1 MKFQSNHLLKRENL
15 FILISSSWISLWFS
29 SLVFTVLILGDY
41 EIETPTHHP
50 IQTNSRD
57 NYYSFRSGPT
67 PQKQIVGDDH
77 DNAAIAIEIPGVE
90 LQIPPPHLNQTK
102 IQIILPDYDHATL
115 TTSSTISQPKTSYK
129 PKNKGWILLLHACTH
144 SALKFFSP
152 SPNCPDCVGL
162 SEELRIVRLVME
174 MGYIPIAISCA
185 DETRRCWA
193 PPRDIPRIEYAL
205 NHPLLLSGLS
215 FHGDDGGDAGRD
227 FDGDGGGGK
236 NEKRGGGGERPER
249 IFSIGASSGGALA
262 AELVTKQIS
271 QAAIVMVMSLSDP
284 VVKQMRKSPK
294 PTYFAPMPRDKGT
307 LQRVQRNVEA
317 LRRHGDENGGKGTAK
332 SCYILDNESC
342 DSLPL
347 TPNYLVQRVPQ
358 MTREAA
364 MTLTTKLKEVGHI
377 DPGSNMLIVDP
388 TKSNWRNIISPSNST
403 HWLDQ
408 FALKPGYSPLAKAL
422 HRAWAFH
429 EYCSEVVVPALHFF
443 EDWYNI
449 SKNYSNTYD

>member
-1 MKFQSNHLLKRENL
+1 
-15 FILISSSWISLWFS
+15 
-29 SLVFTVLILGDY
+29 
-41 EIETPTHHP
+41 
-50 IQTNSRD
+50 
-57 NYYSFRSGPT
+57 
-67 PQKQIVGDDH
+67 
-77 DNAAIAIEIPGVE
+77 
-90 LQIPPPHLNQTK
+90 
-102 IQIILPDYDHATL
+102 
-115 TTSSTISQPKTSYK
+115 
-129 PKNKGWILLLHACTH
+129 
-144 SALKFFSP
+144 
-152 SPNCPDCVGL
+152 
-162 SEELRIVRLVME
+162 ME

-408 FALKPGYSPLAKAL
+408 FALKPGYSPVSTTHFVFSEFRFECDVNVSSFTCTFCFHFLDLRFIVIVVTNPVFSGTSLNNYYKLAKAL